1 MESSSFDHF
10 RVDPSSELNNL
21 LENLGVRSSVEENSP
36 CVKLKESHSC
46 APNVYL
52 LAGNAPE
59 DDLWRSVKS

>member
-10 RVDPSSELNNL
+10 GVDPSPELNNL

-36 CVKLKESHSC
+36 RVELKESYSC

-52 LAGNAPE
+52 LAGNTPE